1 VRERVEAAIREYIEP
16 LVHADGGRIELI
28 EATEGSVVLRLSGAC
43 AGCPGKPYTLEG
55 VITPVLR
62 RVLGVEIKV
71 VAVP

>member
-1 VRERVEAAIREYIEP
+1 MRERVEAAIREYIEP
-16 LVHADGGRIELI
+16 LVHADGGRIELV
-28 EATEGSVVLRLSGAC
+28 EATEASVVVRLSGAC

-55 VITPVLR
+55 IITPVLR